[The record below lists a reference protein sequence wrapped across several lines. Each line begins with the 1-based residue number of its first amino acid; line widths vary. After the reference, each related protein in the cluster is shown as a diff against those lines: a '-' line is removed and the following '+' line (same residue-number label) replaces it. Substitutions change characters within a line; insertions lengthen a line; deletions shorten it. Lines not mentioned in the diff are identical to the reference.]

1 MDFSIM
7 VYAVIALV
15 GVAIGWLFASYQ
27 HAQQKAEQLAEREEM
42 VAELSAAKQQI
53 TQSEHWRAECELLNN
68 EVRSLQSIN
77 TSLEADLREVTTR
90 MEAAQQHADDKI
102 RQMINSEQR
111 LSVRLNILN
120 VANHTDITQ
129 LLASHFEHGFID
141 ISKDHFAS
149 FSDQAGEFRCQ
160 VAGATSQIQHG
171 LPAAYAAAINRES
184 LPQTMNT
191 K

>member
-15 GVAIGWLFASYQ
+15 GIGWLFASYQ

-77 TSLEADLREVTTR
+77 TSLEADLREVT
-90 MEAAQQHADDKI
+90 ADGS
-102 RQMINSEQR
+102 R
-111 LSVRLNILN
+111 
-120 VANHTDITQ
+120 T
-129 LLASHFEHGFID
+129 
-141 ISKDHFAS
+141 
-149 FSDQAGEFRCQ
+149 
-160 VAGATSQIQHG
+160 ATC
-171 LPAAYAAAINRES
+171 
-184 LPQTMNT
+184 
-191 K
+191 

>member
-15 GVAIGWLFASYQ
+15 GVAIGWLFAIYQ

-77 TSLEADLREVTTR
+77 TSLEADLREVTRR
-90 MEAAQQHADDKI
+90 MEAA
-102 RQMINSEQR
+102 
-111 LSVRLNILN
+111 
-120 VANHTDITQ
+120 
-129 LLASHFEHGFID
+129 
-141 ISKDHFAS
+141 
-149 FSDQAGEFRCQ
+149 FSCVCSR
-160 VAGATSQIQHG
+160 
-171 LPAAYAAAINRES
+171 
-184 LPQTMNT
+184 LPQVICW
-191 K
+191 KLL